1 MSTPTRYDNVLITG
15 TVRLIDGSLAFVTI
29 EDGDTELVVEP
40 VRTEAV
46 EKLPLLDFPMPSPQ
60 GREDTPYDRG
70 FADGKKRGIAE
81 ALWKA
86 ADNLPVPTNLAS
98 AHRERDA
105 WADTAAFH
113 ARNEDY
119 YRGLVDQ
126 IAAHVGPEVYVQD
139 DGGVVDEPLRAK
151 VPELV
156 KKMARRLAAAEAL
169 AKAAERVLDVE
180 FGVPSTS
187 GEDLMDAMSLQEAL
201 AAYRST
207 P

>member
-1 MSTPTRYDNVLITG
+1 MNISYV
-15 TVRLIDGSLAFVTI
+15 DGSSLWRA
-29 EDGDTELVVEP
+29 
-40 VRTEAV
+40 
-46 EKLPLLDFPMPSPQ
+46 
-60 GREDTPYDRG
+60 
-70 FADGKKRGIAE
+70 AE
-81 ALWKA
+81 
-86 ADNLPVPTNLAS
+86 NLPAPADLPS

-156 KKMARRLAAAEAL
+156 EAMARRLEAAEAL
-169 AKAAERVLDVE
+169 AKECEKILSFGIRAPEMEAALV
-180 FGVPSTS
+180 
-187 GEDLMDAMSLQEAL
+187 
-201 AAYRST
+201 AYRSL
-207 P
+207 